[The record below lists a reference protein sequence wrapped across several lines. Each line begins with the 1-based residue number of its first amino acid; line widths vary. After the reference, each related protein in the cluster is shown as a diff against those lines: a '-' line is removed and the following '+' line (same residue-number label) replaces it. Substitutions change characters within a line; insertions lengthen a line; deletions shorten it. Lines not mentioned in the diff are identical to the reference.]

1 MKSSLTRVRLLAAF
15 GIVILC
21 LALFPT
27 LPAAAE
33 RSSNAGELPFWLQNV
48 NMAREQGRSEKK
60 RGDR

>member
-27 LPAAAE
+27 LPAAASAPRTLE
-33 RSSNAGELPFWLQNV
+33 SFLLAAGHEHGAR
-48 NMAREQGRSEKK
+48 AREVLKK
-60 RGDR
+60 ELGNR